1 MNLLDT
7 KLNRLYLFLSL
18 FLTTPGTFF
27 WYSLDDYSSPIDAFN
42 LITSSTGLSWLII
55 CYLTLFFACFTR
67 NLELRSFLSVFSFV
81 SHLYF
86 LVWITD
92 IWRANQVP
100 FFTLL
105 KNVFVKSNSTPFV
118 ELLGLISLIF
128 LFLAIFI
135 QKTRIANFLTA
146 LLNYSKVAENKFVRL
161 FFYVFSAAILL
172 ISTLVLCND
181 LINTFNAA
189 KVETGSGL
197 KSTLIW
203 LLVLGVFSIALQLLI
218 TCLILITLLWAWV
231 TWQEDFKTILS
242 HIRDFKL
249 NEYLTR
255 KVAGYLYTLY
265 FVVIVGVLAVAV
277 PIWSTT
283 DYGMNGQIIIFPI
296 ALLVGV
302 AVGFILLVTL
312 RLIAEISVAVIHI
325 AENTK

>member
-1 MNLLDT
+1 MNLMDR
-7 KLNRLYLFLSL
+7 KLNRLYLFISL
-18 FLTTPGTFF
+18 FLTVPGTFF
-27 WYSLDDYSSPIDAFN
+27 WYSLDDYSSPINAFN

-146 LLNYSKVAENKFVRL
+146 LLNYLKLAENKFVRL

-172 ISTLVLCND
+172 ISTWVLCND

-218 TCLILITLLWAWV
+218 TCLVLIALLWAWV
-231 TWQEDFKTILS
+231 SWQEDIKTILS

>member
-1 MNLLDT
+1 MNLMDT
-7 KLNRLYLFLSL
+7 KLNRPYLFISL
-18 FLTTPGTFF
+18 FLTVPGTFF
-27 WYSLDDYSSPIDAFN
+27 WYSLDDYSSPINTFN

-105 KNVFVKSNSTPFV
+105 KNVFFKSNSTPFV
-118 ELLGLISLIF
+118 ELLGLISLII

-146 LLNYSKVAENKFVRL
+146 LLNYLKSVENKFVKL

-172 ISTLVLCND
+172 ISTWVLCND
-181 LINTFNAA
+181 LVNTFNAA

-218 TCLILITLLWAWV
+218 TCLILIALLWAWV
-231 TWQEDFKTILS
+231 SWQGDIRKILA

-265 FVVIVGVLAVAV
+265 FVVIVGLLAVAV